1 MVNNKYVTKLFFFA
15 VIKSE
20 AQDRK
25 TFFYYQAMREST
37 VAAGRLAGGR

>member
-1 MVNNKYVTKLFFFA
+1 MSLKLFFE

-20 AQDRK
+20 ALDPVKR
-25 TFFYYQAMREST
+25 FYYQAMREST